1 MSYFKQE
8 TLNLLKATV
17 IALVYSLFAILLF
30 AIILNFCSFD
40 QVVIK
45 PVNYLIKVLA
55 VFLGC
60 YFSIKNGKGLIK
72 GAIYGLVITII
83 CFFVFALISKSLNF
97 NIYLLWDMLL
107 GVAIGA
113 ITGIIKVNKK

>member
-97 NIYLLWDMLL
+97 NIYLLWDILL

-113 ITGIIKVNKK
+113 ITGIVKVNKK

>member
-113 ITGIIKVNKK
+113 ITGIVKVNKK

>member
-55 VFLGC
+55 VFLTHLHFDHICCLEDYLKEWNDADVYIVQGAEEKFLDPQKNC
-60 YFSIKNGKGLIK
+60 SFIFHENLRLNVPQKNIKYFL
-72 GAIYGLVITII
+72 
-83 CFFVFALISKSLNF
+83 
-97 NIYLLWDMLL
+97 
-107 GVAIGA
+107 
-113 ITGIIKVNKK
+113 